1 MINYKQNMDIS
12 YREEPYVKENRFIG
26 RKQKHIELPIFEQQK
41 DKVPM
46 PIWQGHECEIDA
58 YYKAWEIAFS
68 NIFNPEKHSTFI
80 SPFID
85 TAFNG
90 NLFMWDSAFIL
101 MFSKYGDSIFK
112 FQETLDNFY
121 AHQHKDGFISR
132 ELIEKNGTDRFTRF
146 DPSSTGPN
154 ILPWCEWEYYCM
166 YRDKERLKQ
175 VFPPLLAY
183 HRWLKEFRTWRDGSY
198 WASGFAC
205 GMDNLPRLQPQ
216 YNVMFSHGHMV
227 WIDTCFQAILSCE
240 MLIKIAS
247 VIVRS
252 EDVAELEEEKEN
264 LSKYI
269 NEKLWD
275 EDTKFYYDL
284 WREGKLN
291 GVKNVAP
298 YWGLLTN
305 EIPEERLDGFVQHL
319 ENEKEFKRYHRVPV
333 LSADHPDYQMEG
345 DYWKG
350 SIWAP
355 TNYMI
360 LKGLTNHKYDKMAYE
375 IACNDLKNV
384 MECYKQTGTFWE
396 NYAPESSK
404 RGSSSRADFVG
415 WTGLIP
421 ISILI
426 EYVLGIQRGE
436 GEDEI
441 VWRINRCEKHGIK
454 NYPINNSTVTLVC
467 EARKNI
473 MQKPQ
478 VTVESDVPV
487 KVKCIWEEG
496 NFVIINNE
504 RKMMK

>member
-1 MINYKQNMDIS
+1 M
-12 YREEPYVKENRFIG
+12 
-26 RKQKHIELPIFEQQK
+26 
-41 DKVPM
+41 
-46 PIWQGHECEIDA
+46 
-58 YYKAWEIAFS
+58 
-68 NIFNPEKHSTFI
+68 
-80 SPFID
+80 
-85 TAFNG
+85 
-90 NLFMWDSAFIL
+90 
-101 MFSKYGDSIFK
+101 
-112 FQETLDNFY
+112 
-121 AHQHKDGFISR
+121 
-132 ELIEKNGTDRFTRF
+132 
-146 DPSSTGPN
+146 
-154 ILPWCEWEYYCM
+154 
-166 YRDKERLKQ
+166 
-175 VFPPLLAY
+175 
-183 HRWLKEFRTWRDGSY
+183 
-198 WASGFAC
+198 
-205 GMDNLPRLQPQ
+205 
-216 YNVMFSHGHMV
+216 
-227 WIDTCFQAILSCE
+227 
-240 MLIKIAS
+240 
-247 VIVRS
+247 
-252 EDVAELEEEKEN
+252 
-264 LSKYI
+264 
-269 NEKLWD
+269 WD

-441 VWRINRCEKHGIK
+441 VWRINRCE
-454 NYPINNSTVTLVC
+454 SM
-467 EARKNI
+467 E
-473 MQKPQ
+473 
-478 VTVESDVPV
+478 
-487 KVKCIWEEG
+487 
-496 NFVIINNE
+496 
-504 RKMMK
+504 

>member
-1 MINYKQNMDIS
+1 
-12 YREEPYVKENRFIG
+12 
-26 RKQKHIELPIFEQQK
+26 
-41 DKVPM
+41 
-46 PIWQGHECEIDA
+46 
-58 YYKAWEIAFS
+58 
-68 NIFNPEKHSTFI
+68 
-80 SPFID
+80 
-85 TAFNG
+85 
-90 NLFMWDSAFIL
+90 
-101 MFSKYGDSIFK
+101 
-112 FQETLDNFY
+112 
-121 AHQHKDGFISR
+121 
-132 ELIEKNGTDRFTRF
+132 
-146 DPSSTGPN
+146 
-154 ILPWCEWEYYCM
+154 M

-319 ENEKEFKRYHRVPV
+319 ENEKEFKR
-333 LSADHPDYQMEG
+333 
-345 DYWKG
+345 
-350 SIWAP
+350 
-355 TNYMI
+355 
-360 LKGLTNHKYDKMAYE
+360 
-375 IACNDLKNV
+375 
-384 MECYKQTGTFWE
+384 
-396 NYAPESSK
+396 
-404 RGSSSRADFVG
+404 
-415 WTGLIP
+415 
-421 ISILI
+421 
-426 EYVLGIQRGE
+426 
-436 GEDEI
+436 
-441 VWRINRCEKHGIK
+441 
-454 NYPINNSTVTLVC
+454 
-467 EARKNI
+467 
-473 MQKPQ
+473 
-478 VTVESDVPV
+478 
-487 KVKCIWEEG
+487 
-496 NFVIINNE
+496 
-504 RKMMK
+504 

>member
-1 MINYKQNMDIS
+1 
-12 YREEPYVKENRFIG
+12 
-26 RKQKHIELPIFEQQK
+26 
-41 DKVPM
+41 M

-252 EDVAELEEEKEN
+252 EDVAELEEEKKICRN
-264 LSKYI
+264 
-269 NEKLWD
+269 
-275 EDTKFYYDL
+275 T
-284 WREGKLN
+284 
-291 GVKNVAP
+291 
-298 YWGLLTN
+298 
-305 EIPEERLDGFVQHL
+305 
-319 ENEKEFKRYHRVPV
+319 
-333 LSADHPDYQMEG
+333 
-345 DYWKG
+345 
-350 SIWAP
+350 
-355 TNYMI
+355 
-360 LKGLTNHKYDKMAYE
+360 
-375 IACNDLKNV
+375 
-384 MECYKQTGTFWE
+384 
-396 NYAPESSK
+396 
-404 RGSSSRADFVG
+404 
-415 WTGLIP
+415 
-421 ISILI
+421 
-426 EYVLGIQRGE
+426 
-436 GEDEI
+436 
-441 VWRINRCEKHGIK
+441 
-454 NYPINNSTVTLVC
+454 
-467 EARKNI
+467 
-473 MQKPQ
+473 
-478 VTVESDVPV
+478 
-487 KVKCIWEEG
+487 
-496 NFVIINNE
+496 
-504 RKMMK
+504 